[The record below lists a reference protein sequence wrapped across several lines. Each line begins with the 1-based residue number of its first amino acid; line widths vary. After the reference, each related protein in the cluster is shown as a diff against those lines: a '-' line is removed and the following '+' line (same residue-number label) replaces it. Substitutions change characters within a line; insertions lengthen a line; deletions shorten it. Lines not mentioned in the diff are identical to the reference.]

1 MLTDFCACTGCAIL
15 PDSRAAPAS
24 TRVRGC
30 TQPHEQSCGACLER
44 FFEPLTGAAA
54 PAWELLRRQTCPK
67 WTCCTTPWSVSRHA
81 SGASKK
87 VRRRAVRTP
96 YVRAPSR
103 APQLARSTSGSLA
116 ASAAGCEA
124 HAPARDTRFGV
135 QGARARRVAH
145 RAWPRT
151 SVWYLLAPHSP
162 HTRPHRL
169 PPPSG
174 RSPSGCSGAPQRSE
188 ARRARGGRA
197 SRGRAGN
204 GPEGSPGGLGGAWAA
219 ARGRHLAPPPPATP
233 RSASRARRG
242 NLDFGPRFARRPT
255 CRGNRGLVWNS
266 LSALCKHN
274 SGRSLQPLGAR
285 LL

>member
-15 PDSRAAPAS
+15 PDFGAAPAS

-30 TQPHEQSCGACLER
+30 TGSRGQSCGACLER

-54 PAWELLRRQTCPK
+54 PRLRRQTCPK

-96 YVRAPSR
+96 YVRALSR

-124 HAPARDTRFGV
+124 HAPVGDTRFGV

-151 SVWYLLAPHSP
+151 SVWYLLAPRSP
-162 HTRPHRL
+162 HTRPHCL
-169 PPPSG
+169 PPPPG
-174 RSPSGCSGAPQRSE
+174 P
-188 ARRARGGRA
+188 RA
-197 SRGRAGN
+197 SRAPRAFRALRL
-204 GPEGSPGGLGGAWAA
+204 GS
-219 ARGRHLAPPPPATP
+219 
-233 RSASRARRG
+233 SK
-242 NLDFGPRFARRPT
+242 NL
-255 CRGNRGLVWNS
+255 
-266 LSALCKHN
+266 
-274 SGRSLQPLGAR
+274 
-285 LL
+285 